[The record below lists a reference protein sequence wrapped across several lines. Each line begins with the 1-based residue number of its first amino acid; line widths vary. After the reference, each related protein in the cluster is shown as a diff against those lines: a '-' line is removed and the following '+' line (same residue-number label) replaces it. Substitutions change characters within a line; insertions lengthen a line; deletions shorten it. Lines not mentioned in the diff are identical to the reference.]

1 MTLWREDFFIV
12 YRYLFGLRWRFPP
25 STLRFFQYYTMIL
38 PRPRIM
44 VGDAGFET
52 GSLARYQH

>member
-1 MTLWREDFFIV
+1 MTLWREDFFYCIFV
-12 YRYLFGLRWRFPP
+12 WPQVEVPP
-25 STLRFFQYYTMIL
+25 LTLRFFQYYTMIL
-38 PRPRIM
+38 PRPRII